1 MPDWKTFIIEASW
14 VSGIEKVREYW
25 MKACTSPMLMEPL
38 ATRRP
43 PNTATSTYCRL
54 PMKKVAGWMRLD
66 MNWAP
71 KEAWKSSSLVWR
83 NRSSTSCWRPK
94 DFTMAWPVKVS
105 SIWELR
111 TPVCCH
117 WAMKRG
123 RARRAMA
130 RIDQIET
137 GTVVIATSA
146 SAGSMR
152 EHHRGDA
159 DQQEHR
165 GEHLGEGL
173 LEALGDVVEVVGDAA
188 EQVAAGLAVDVGE
201 REVVELGLGLG
212 PEAEHEALHD
222 AGEDEGDGDAEEGGD
237 AVDGADLEEGAVQL
251 RRSRCRPAWR
261 RPSMTRSVAS
271 PRILGPATLSA
282 VLTTASTT
290 MRKRRGRSGR
300 SRPQRRRTELPKLL
314 ERSVGMPKPPGP
326 IWRAALLRRGWRAA
340 RRWRPR
346 VRRRRRRRGRV
357 GHAALPSP
365 SWDSTIS
372 A

>member
-146 SAGSMR
+146 SAGSMVNIIAATPTSR
-152 EHHRGDA
+152 ST
-159 DQQEHR
+159 
-165 GEHLGEGL
+165 
-173 LEALGDVVEVVGDAA
+173 EVSIW
-188 EQVAAGLAVDVGE
+188 E
-201 REVVELGLGLG
+201 RVCWRLWATLSRSLVTR
-212 PEAEHEALHD
+212 
-222 AGEDEGDGDAEEGGD
+222 
-237 AVDGADLEEGAVQL
+237 L
-251 RRSRCRPAWR
+251 RRSP
-261 RPSMTRSVAS
+261 
-271 PRILGPATLSA
+271 
-282 VLTTASTT
+282 
-290 MRKRRGRSGR
+290 
-300 SRPQRRRTELPKLL
+300 
-314 ERSVGMPKPPGP
+314 
-326 IWRAALLRRGWRAA
+326 RGW
-340 RRWRPR
+340 
-346 VRRRRRRRGRV
+346 
-357 GHAALPSP
+357 L
-365 SWDSTIS
+365 ST
-372 A
+372 